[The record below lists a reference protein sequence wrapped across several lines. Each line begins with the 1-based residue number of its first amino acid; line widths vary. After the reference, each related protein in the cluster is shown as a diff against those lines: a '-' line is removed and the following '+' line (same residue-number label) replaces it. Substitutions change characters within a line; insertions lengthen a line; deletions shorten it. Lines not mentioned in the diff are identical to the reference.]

1 MSWTKKRFSE
11 LTSNFFMGGKVIPT
25 YKICQTTMQ
34 SQYRW
39 HSRFNIVRNQCVC
52 DTLSSVLVLDQ
63 DMLTVATEQGVLLE
77 GKTLILLRIV
87 VDFPP
92 YESRSTSMTTF
103 DELDTEM
110 AYLCCQ
116 NNKMCIMDF
125 IFLALTCRCLYL
137 INYNPLLMVNS
148 IFTKQSG
155 CKIISL
161 GRSEYGLQITSGLDD
176 MWVLIEV

>member
-92 YESRSTSMTTF
+92 YESRSTSMTTC
-103 DELDTEM
+103 DEPDPEM
-110 AYLCCQ
+110 VYLCCQ

-125 IFLALTCRCLYL
+125 IFLAFTCRCLYL
-137 INYNPLLMVNS
+137 IDYNPLLMVSRN
-148 IFTKQSG
+148 FTK
-155 CKIISL
+155 I
-161 GRSEYGLQITSGLDD
+161 GL
-176 MWVLIEV
+176 